1 MCIHSP
7 LGALLNNTLLEIINL
22 LPLMRRKTGSTASGG
37 GNGEG
42 RGVRNVTENTKQV
55 RSMSADNKK
64 NLRGEALLI
73 INMTGPSDKSCS
85 SVTKL

>member
-42 RGVRNVTENTKQV
+42 RGDRKHKTSPFDVGGQQ
-55 RSMSADNKK
+55 KK
-64 NLRGEALLI
+64 LATGGI
-73 INMTGPSDKSCS
+73 IDH
-85 SVTKL
+85 